1 MSTLAITINPTKK
14 QNEAWSYL
22 EDEVTTELLF
32 GGGAGGGKSRLL
44 CEWEIKCSLRYPGSR
59 GLLGRSV
66 LKSLKESTLLTFFE
80 VASLW
85 ELKAGVHYRY
95 NQQDNIITFWNG
107 SAIYLKDL
115 FAYPSDPNFDSLG
128 STEYTF
134 AGIDEANQ
142 VTLRAKEVVRSR
154 LRYRLTDF
162 GLIPKLLMSC
172 NPAKNWVYSDF
183 YLPAKNQ
190 TLPSGRAFVQS
201 LVTDNPHISPHYI
214 DSLKSLKDPAMRER
228 LLHGNWEYD
237 DDPNALF
244 GRDELNDLFSNPIEG
259 GDNYLTC
266 DVARLGRDR
275 TIYIIWEGMKA
286 VEIIA
291 VDKSRVNE
299 VIADIEGLRAK
310 HGIPMSHV
318 LVDEGGVGGGVV
330 DGLNCPGFVG
340 GSSAIQDKLLRRVEG
355 ESKTS
360 YQVNYGNLRTQCYFT
375 LAEYVREHRMT
386 ITETEYRDMIVADLE
401 QIKSKDPDRD
411 SKLRVIS
418 KDAIKEHLGRS
429 PDFGDALSMRLWFE
443 VQPESQ
449 EAFVVVG

>member
-14 QNEAWSYL
+14 QDEAWSYL
-22 EDEVTTELLF
+22 EDEVTTELLL
-32 GGGAGGGKSRLL
+32 GGGAGGGKSRTI
-44 CEWEIKCSLRYPGSR
+44 CEWEIKCALRFPGSR

-80 VASLW
+80 VAAHWGLQ
-85 ELKAGVHYRY
+85 AGSHYRY
-95 NQQDNIITFWNG
+95 NQQDNIISFWNG

-154 LRYRLTDF
+154 LRYKLKDF
-162 GLIPKLLMSC
+162 NLIPKLLMTC

-183 YLPAKNQ
+183 YLPAKNG
-190 TLPSGRAFVQS
+190 TLPKGRAFVQA

-214 DSLKSLKDPAMRER
+214 ESLKSLKDPAMRER

-244 GRDELNDLFSNPIEG
+244 GRDELNDLFSNSVEG
-259 GDNYLTC
+259 GDKYLTC

-275 TIYIIWEGMKA
+275 TIYIIWEGLKA

-310 HGIPMSHV
+310 HGIPMSRV

-330 DGLNCPGFVG
+330 DGLGCPGFVG

-355 ESKTS
+355 ESTTS
-360 YQVNYGNLRTQCYFT
+360 YQVNYGNLRAQCYFT
-375 LAEYVREHRMT
+375 LAEYVREHRLA
-386 ITETEYRDMIVADLE
+386 IEETEYRDLIVADLE

-418 KDAIKEHLGRS
+418 KDEIKEHLGRS
-429 PDFGDALSMRLWFE
+429 PDFGDALSMRLFFE
-443 VQPESQ
+443 VQPERQ
-449 EAFVVVG
+449 DAFVVLG

>member
-14 QNEAWSYL
+14 QDEAWSYL
-22 EDEVTTELLF
+22 EDDITTELLL
-32 GGGAGGGKSRLL
+32 GGGAGGGKSRTI
-44 CEWEIKCSLRYPGSR
+44 CEWEIKCALRFPGSR

-80 VASLW
+80 VAQYWHLT
-85 ELKAGVHYRY
+85 ANVHYRY

-134 AGIDEANQ
+134 AGIDEVNQ
-142 VTLRAKEVVRSR
+142 VTFRAKEVVRSR
-154 LRYRLTDF
+154 LRYKLTEF
-162 GLIPKLLMSC
+162 NLIPKLLMTC

-183 YLPAKNQ
+183 YLPAKTG
-190 TLPSGRAFVQS
+190 TLPQGRAFVQA

-214 DSLKSLKDPAMRER
+214 ESLKSLKDPAMRER

-244 GRDELNDLFSNPIEG
+244 GRDELNDLFSNPLPG
-259 GDNYLTC
+259 GDAYLTC

-275 TIYIIWEGMKA
+275 TVYIIWEGLRA

-291 VDKSRVNE
+291 VDKTRVNE

-340 GSSAIQDKLLRRVEG
+340 GSSAIQDKLLRRIDG
-355 ESKTS
+355 EATPS
-360 YQVNYGNLRTQCYFT
+360 YQVNYGNLRAQCYYT
-375 LAEYVREHRMT
+375 LAEYVREHRLA
-386 ITETEYRDMIVADLE
+386 IEETEYRDMIVADLE

-418 KDAIKEHLGRS
+418 KDEIKEHLGRS
-429 PDFGDALSMRLWFE
+429 PDFGDALSMRMWFE
-443 VQPESQ
+443 VQPVSQ
-449 EAFVVVG
+449 DAFVVVG